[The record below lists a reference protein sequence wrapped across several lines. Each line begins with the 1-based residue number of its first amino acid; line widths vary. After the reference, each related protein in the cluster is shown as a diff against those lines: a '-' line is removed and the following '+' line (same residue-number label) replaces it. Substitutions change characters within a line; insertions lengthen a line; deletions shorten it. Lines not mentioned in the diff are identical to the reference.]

1 MASNRVLLL
10 IVLCSVLTAQAHAQS
25 ISAFGGVNYG
35 GFYSVR
41 KAEGHFMKEF
51 DRSFGYLAGIEMSD
65 LKIDSIWN
73 FTIGLGLEQYGGS
86 FYLRDGGLGGSNH
99 VLGELRKE
107 VLFLCLS
114 PVNFRLFKYAFIRP
128 GLNLNYELH
137 KKVSGENYSWNMS
150 IPQPLINDL
159 SVSKNFTQD
168 LNGGILI
175 QIGYSIEIK
184 KISIEPRYSF
194 FIGVSR
200 EMNNSQAIV
209 NSFRHEFAIGVSLQ

>member
-10 IVLCSVLTAQAHAQS
+10 IVLCNVLTAHALAQS

-107 VLFLCLS
+107 VLFLTLS

-137 KKVSGENYSWNMS
+137 KKVSGESYSWNMS
-150 IPQPLINDL
+150 MSQPIKNDL
-159 SVSKNFTQD
+159 SAAENFTQD

-175 QIGYSIEIK
+175 QVGYAIEIK

-194 FIGVSR
+194 FLGVSR
-200 EMNNSQAIV
+200 ELNNSQAFV
-209 NSFRHEFAIGVSLQ
+209 SSLRHGFTIGVRLR